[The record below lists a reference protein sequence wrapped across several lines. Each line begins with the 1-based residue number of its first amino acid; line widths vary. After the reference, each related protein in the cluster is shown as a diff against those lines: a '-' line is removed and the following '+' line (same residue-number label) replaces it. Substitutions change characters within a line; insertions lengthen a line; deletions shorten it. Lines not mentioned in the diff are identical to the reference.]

1 MTIMIEEE
9 GTIVL
14 SIPYQE
20 LCNKVIETCMDYMQ
34 CPYEAEVNVLITTND
49 IIHSV
54 NLEQR
59 GIDRPTD
66 VLSFPMIEWEE
77 IGAFDFLEEDLQCFH
92 PDSGELLLG
101 DIVLSA
107 EKVKEQAL
115 EYEHTLERE
124 FAFLMVHSMLHLF
137 GHDHMEEDERIVME
151 QSQSEIMSLLGI
163 SRY

>member
-9 GTIVL
+9 GTIEL
-14 SIPYQE
+14 AIPYQE
-20 LCNKVIETCMDYMQ
+20 LCNTVIETCMDYMK
-34 CPYEAEVNVLITTND
+34 CPYEAEVNVLITTNEM
-49 IIHSV
+49 IHSV

-137 GHDHMEEDERIVME
+137 GHDHMEEEERIVME
-151 QSQSEIMSLLGI
+151 QSQSEMMSLLGI
-163 SRY
+163 SRD